1 MKTITLGGAINEAIH
16 EEMLLDERVFIQG
29 LGVKG
34 AAPGSHLG
42 SLFETF
48 GKNRARTVTMD
59 EPVIAGSCVGA
70 ALAGM
75 RPIADFSLADFA
87 FCALDE
93 ILCKAGKWRYMH
105 GANEDMCLPIVFIQM
120 IGGYTS
126 GAAEH
131 SQSPMG
137 LYMHSPGLKIVAPTN
152 PHDAKGLMKT
162 AIRDNNPVM
171 FFIHKKLMGVSG
183 EVPDEEFLV
192 PFGKAQ
198 ILRGGTDVTVVA
210 TSYMSNLAMSA
221 ATNLAEQGVA
231 VEVIDPCTLEPL
243 DIDSIVASVK
253 KTGRLVVVDEDVERC
268 GIGAEIGAQV
278 MERAFES
285 LKAPVQR
292 IGNPNLPV
300 PYSSVLEKAV
310 LPSVERIESVVTA
323 ILK

>member
-1 MKTITLGGAINEAIH
+1 
-16 EEMLLDERVFIQG
+16 
-29 LGVKG
+29 
-34 AAPGSHLG
+34 
-42 SLFETF
+42 
-48 GKNRARTVTMD
+48 
-59 EPVIAGSCVGA
+59 
-70 ALAGM
+70 
-75 RPIADFSLADFA
+75 
-87 FCALDE
+87 
-93 ILCKAGKWRYMH
+93 
-105 GANEDMCLPIVFIQM
+105 
-120 IGGYTS
+120 
-126 GAAEH
+126 
-131 SQSPMG
+131 MG